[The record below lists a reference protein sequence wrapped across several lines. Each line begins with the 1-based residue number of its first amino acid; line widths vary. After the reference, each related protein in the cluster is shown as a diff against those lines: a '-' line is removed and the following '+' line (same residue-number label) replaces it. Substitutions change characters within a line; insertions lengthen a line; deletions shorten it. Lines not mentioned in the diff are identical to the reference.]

1 MREAINH
8 RLLCTGSW
16 LSLILLVVGVVLI
29 VVCVVLWIAV
39 WAVVAPQ
46 DSKSIIKLG
55 VVVMT
60 DSLQIPVIHPGS
72 PGGIV

>member
-1 MREAINH
+1 M
-8 RLLCTGSW
+8 
-16 LSLILLVVGVVLI
+16 VLI

-39 WAVVAPQ
+39 WAVVAPE
-46 DSKSIIKLG
+46 DSKSIIRLG
-55 VVVMT
+55 IVVMT